1 MKEINIKLVLI
12 GDSSVGKSTLLKRK
26 VEDIFYASFL
36 STIGVDFNIQYFY
49 RHNYKIKASI
59 WDTAG
64 QEKYSSLIE
73 VYFRNLT
80 AGLIVYD
87 TTNKESFTNIEKWI
101 KTVKQNNDLLTI
113 YLIGTKIDLKEEREI
128 FDSDLEYYRKQNIL
142 TFECSSK
149 ENINITETFDT
160 IVDDIFGKIKKK
172 ELLPFDNNG
181 IKIYNNNF
189 RAIEDLEILE
199 NTSLKSNR
207 CCNYL

>member
-49 RHNYKIKASI
+49 RNNYKIKASI

-80 AGLIVYD
+80 AGLIVY
-87 TTNKESFTNIEKWI
+87 
-101 KTVKQNNDLLTI
+101 V
-113 YLIGTKIDLKEEREI
+113 
-128 FDSDLEYYRKQNIL
+128 
-142 TFECSSK
+142 
-149 ENINITETFDT
+149 
-160 IVDDIFGKIKKK
+160 
-172 ELLPFDNNG
+172 
-181 IKIYNNNF
+181 
-189 RAIEDLEILE
+189 
-199 NTSLKSNR
+199 
-207 CCNYL
+207 